1 MRTPSQRYSHSM
13 EKKNKKTTVPV
24 VPTLDEN
31 VADTYTT
38 VEDSKHYSSTVQ
50 TFQATTSSH
59 SQPVPKS
66 EAVGEFGIMDNSSFE
81 DAEQYELMLATAT
94 NPAYRNVPRVSSQTI
109 PADIYEHLP

>member
-1 MRTPSQRYSHSM
+1 M
-13 EKKNKKTTVPV
+13 EKKKKKTTVPV

-38 VEDSKHYSSTVQ
+38 VEDSSSTVQ
-50 TFQATTSSH
+50 TFQTTTTSH

-94 NPAYRNVPRVSSQTI
+94 NPAYRNVPRMSSQAI